1 MYQNVYSH
9 DEMKRAEHMAV
20 RTTAGWYLL
29 HTSSLRFRARMRRR
43 FWTISTQT
51 PSEI

>member
-20 RTTAGWYLL
+20 RTTAGWYLFTHQL
-29 HTSSLRFRARMRRR
+29 IEVQGEDATAFLDLSL
-43 FWTISTQT
+43 IH
-51 PSEI
+51 I